1 MSVQVEYGDSF
12 LVEVEATTE
21 EAAIYL
27 IMSGEE
33 DAYNSEVE
41 TDANGLE
48 IVDVM
53 KLKKLNVEFWIQ
65 KIVLKNSK
73 KYLLDKL
80 KSRISGF
87 FW

>member
-1 MSVQVEYGDSF
+1 

-53 KLKKLNVEFWIQ
+53 KLKKLNVEFWI
-65 KIVLKNSK
+65 
-73 KYLLDKL
+73 
-80 KSRISGF
+80 
-87 FW
+87 